1 MHRPTNTVDQRLAAL
16 RARIHRAEL
25 AASRPAG
32 SVQLVAVSKTQP
44 AADIVEAYRAGQ
56 RHFGESYV
64 QEAVTKQAALG
75 AFNITWH
82 FIGPIQTNKTKAIAQ
97 NFDWVHSVGRLKVA
111 ERLSAQRPPNL
122 PPLKVCLQVNIS
134 QESSKSGIML
144 EDLSELVAAVQAL
157 PCLQLCGVMA
167 VPEPTQTFELQCQPF
182 RLLYTAVKQLQQPS
196 LTTFSMGMSDDL
208 EAAIAEGSTLIR
220 VGSALFGQRGL
231 LNLKNLKQYL

>member
-111 ERLSAQRPPNL
+111 ERLTPKTSQSATIEGVLAGQYQPRKQQIWYYAGRFKRTGGSDTSL
-122 PPLKVCLQVNIS
+122 A
-134 QESSKSGIML
+134 ML
-144 EDLSELVAAVQAL
+144 AVVWGYGGA
-157 PCLQLCGVMA
+157 GA
-167 VPEPTQTFELQCQPF
+167 STK
-182 RLLYTAVKQLQQPS
+182 RLNCNANRLGC
-196 LTTFSMGMSDDL
+196 F
-208 EAAIAEGSTLIR
+208 IR
-220 VGSALFGQRGL
+220 R
-231 LNLKNLKQYL
+231 